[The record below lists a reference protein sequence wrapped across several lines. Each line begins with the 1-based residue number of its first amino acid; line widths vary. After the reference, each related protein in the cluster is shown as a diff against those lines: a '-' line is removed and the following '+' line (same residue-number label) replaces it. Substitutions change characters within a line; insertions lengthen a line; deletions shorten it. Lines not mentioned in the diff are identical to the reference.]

1 MSGNW
6 RILWLLAIFSFI
18 ALSKSDCQKCAIS
31 QHKTR
36 DIRKYNL
43 EWMSR
48 RSGIPQAFTARLE
61 EKKRKA
67 REDSH
72 DEFKNDFLALDVDS
86 SNAEPPISDNNST
99 VPVEYAAKLMGATI
113 LPIGGIEVQ
122 FPFKPCKSYLQWDTV
137 VHETFLSN
145 NFDRPS
151 TDTDDVQGLPVEILR
166 MKFSTV

>member
-1 MSGNW
+1 
-6 RILWLLAIFSFI
+6 
-18 ALSKSDCQKCAIS
+18 
-31 QHKTR
+31 
-36 DIRKYNL
+36 
-43 EWMSR
+43 
-48 RSGIPQAFTARLE
+48 
-61 EKKRKA
+61 
-67 REDSH
+67 
-72 DEFKNDFLALDVDS
+72 
-86 SNAEPPISDNNST
+86 
-99 VPVEYAAKLMGATI
+99 MGATI